1 MYQLGWRLGGKG
13 ASGRRMSQGARIEEH
28 GLHIWFG
35 FYDNA
40 FRLMRE
46 AYSELRPNA
55 RGRPARDASTRR
67 SRGAATSIV
76 LYDRQGDGWHGFAFN
91 PPRNLQRPGVPRG
104 AAHLLGDGGERLRMG
119 NRALG

>member
-1 MYQLGWRLGGKG
+1 
-13 ASGRRMSQGARIEEH
+13 MSQGARIEEH

-46 AYSELRPNA
+46 AYSEL
-55 RGRPARDASTRR
+55 GRTPGVDPL
-67 SRGAATSIV
+67 ATLDEAFKGCDQIV

-91 PPRNLQRPGVPRG
+91 PPRNLQRPGVPRELPD
-104 AAHLLGDGGERLRMG
+104 LLGDGSERLRMG
-119 NRALG
+119 DRALG